1 MDDWFD
7 TVKHLG
13 STALKSLK
21 TSLWDSGVIKKALA
35 TAAGAINPGLG
46 MIADTALTAFGGK
59 LNS

>member
-1 MDDWFD
+1 M
-7 TVKHLG
+7 
-13 STALKSLK
+13 K